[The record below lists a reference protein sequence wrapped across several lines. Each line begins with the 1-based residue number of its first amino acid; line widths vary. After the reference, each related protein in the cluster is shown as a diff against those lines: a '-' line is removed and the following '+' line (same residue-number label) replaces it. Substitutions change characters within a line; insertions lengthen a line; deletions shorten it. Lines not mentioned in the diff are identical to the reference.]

1 MLDKHEVSE
10 DRIPNTL
17 ELRGFLTNNLKSG
30 TAVYGCRFTSRDSD
44 PGSKGFRVQEST
56 I

>member
-10 DRIPNTL
+10 DRIPNT
-17 ELRGFLTNNLKSG
+17 RIKRVSDNNLKSG
-30 TAVYGCRFTSRDSD
+30 TAVYGCCFTSRDSD
-44 PGSKGFRVQEST
+44 PGSKGFRVHEST